1 MIKKIVDDLGL
12 DMYDDNQTTRE
23 NIELVNELLEY
34 MLGDKVSG
42 VIEYVFKE
50 EYDRFYREEAMPHKI
65 VDEYENIFIIKLGDE

>member
-1 MIKKIVDDLGL
+1 MIKKIIDDLGL

-34 MLGDKVSG
+34 MLRDKVSG

-50 EYDRFYREEAMPHKI
+50 EYDRFYREEAIPHKI
-65 VDEYENIFIIKLGDE
+65 LDEHNNVFIIQLGDE